1 MPRTWGYWTR
11 HKLAILESYL
21 DAFTTAAKNKA
32 PKPIYIDLLAGEGI
46 GEDRIDSSQFEGSG
60 RIAAKIDNAPF
71 HRLYL
76 VELSEANAARLH
88 QIEHDFP
95 ERDIRVRVGDCNDL
109 IPEICAELRR
119 DGLGY
124 SPTFAFIDPD
134 GLEVRWDTIEG
145 LAHHRLGKFKT
156 ELWALF
162 PSAGLIRTLAHD
174 PKRLSPQDT
183 DRADRLFGSRR
194 WERIYEARVADLI
207 DGGTA
212 RELYVNLAR
221 WMYEE
226 GLNYRWTLAWEL
238 KNLSGSPLYHM
249 IFATDNE
256 AGHKIMQYLYNTAL
270 ADSEDMRQEARN
282 QRSGQQA
289 FAFESLRDDAIQYR
303 YEPPI
308 GPDQALAAA
317 LDGRS

>member
-46 GEDRIDSSQFEGSG
+46 GEDRIDGSQFEGSG
-60 RIAAKIDNAPF
+60 RIAAKIDNVPF

-95 ERDIRVRVGDCNDL
+95 DRDIRVRVGDCNDL

-145 LAHHRLGKFKT
+145 LAHHRL
-156 ELWALF
+156 A
-162 PSAGLIRTLAHD
+162 SS
-174 PKRLSPQDT
+174 RLSCGLCFL
-183 DRADRLFGSRR
+183 RLDSFGPWLTTRKDCRLTTPTGQIASL
-194 WERIYEARVADLI
+194 EAGA
-207 DGGTA
+207 GNESTK
-212 RELYVNLAR
+212 RELQTSLTGVQL
-221 WMYEE
+221 
-226 GLNYRWTLAWEL
+226 
-238 KNLSGSPLYHM
+238 
-249 IFATDNE
+249 
-256 AGHKIMQYLYNTAL
+256 
-270 ADSEDMRQEARN
+270 
-282 QRSGQQA
+282 
-289 FAFESLRDDAIQYR
+289 ES
-303 YEPPI
+303 
-308 GPDQALAAA
+308 
-317 LDGRS
+317 SM